1 MHKIRLGMIDVPKD
15 YFDLTPEQKSELCD
29 TLLDKLFVYID
40 ERLPDEYNRLEFLK
54 DILVSSLESNIEYEQ
69 YEVAQVINDC
79 IKLLDE
85 DRN

>member
-1 MHKIRLGMIDVPKD
+1 MIDVPKD

>member
-15 YFDLTPEQKSELCD
+15 YFDLTPEQKNELCD

-40 ERLPDEYNRLEFLK
+40 ERLPEDYNRLEFLK